1 MAADEPAARTPAR
14 ENFRNEVLPG
24 VQLPAAVPSTN
35 EFEMYPIG
43 LALLARAR
51 ARLTGAYDTAVFSG
65 SRLAPIGTGGQSR
78 ASGPVMLAMP
88 RQRMEPEQ

>member
-51 ARLTGAYDTAVFSG
+51 ARLTGA
-65 SRLAPIGTGGQSR
+65 
-78 ASGPVMLAMP
+78 
-88 RQRMEPEQ
+88 